1 MISILS
7 FSCETSP
14 RGSYIFASLAKIP
27 LLLSVAFSG
36 GTGMLSESCSL
47 FHGRPSTLKMF
58 LLGVPTA
65 VLCRMVLLLLEE
77 TALIAARGRLSAT
90 YEG

>member
-1 MISILS
+1 MKWSSVHYMISVLS

-14 RGSYIFASLAKIP
+14 RGSYIFANLAKIP

-47 FHGRPSTLKMF
+47 FHGRPSMLKN
-58 LLGVPTA
+58 VPSGTPNCCF
-65 VLCRMVLLLLEE
+65 V
-77 TALIAARGRLSAT
+77 
-90 YEG
+90 